1 MEKVLDEDQKINVSF
16 IIEILGRPKDHVA
29 ETLGKLVDEIDEEK
43 GVQVVEKT
51 LHEPKV
57 LEEKDDKAVQ
67 SASGENS
74 EAASQLKKVKEG
86 LELFTSFADVEAEF
100 ENLNALLGIIFKYMP
115 SNIEINSPETFV
127 FKNDYVSEIL
137 TGVILRLH
145 KYDEITKKL
154 THDNMEL
161 AQKLKMIIEKS
172 KENKAKMESVES
184 GGKSAQSASGKNS
197 EAALQKD

>member
-1 MEKVLDEDQKINVSF
+1 MERILDEDQKINVSF
-16 IIEILGRPKDHVA
+16 IIEILGRPKEHVA
-29 ETLGKLVDEIDEEK
+29 ETLGKIVDEMDNEK
-43 GVQVVEKT
+43 GVQVIEKT
-51 LHEPKV
+51 LHEPKI
-57 LEEKDDKAVQ
+57 LEEKDEKGDV
-67 SASGENS
+67 
-74 EAASQLKKVKEG
+74 KKVKEG
-86 LELFTSFADVEAEF
+86 MELFTSFADVEAEF

-161 AQKLKMIIEKS
+161 AQRLKDIVDKVRES
-172 KENKAKMESVES
+172 KENKEK
-184 GGKSAQSASGKNS
+184 GKNSEAADTQSASGKNS
-197 EAALQKD
+197 EAESQKKSS